1 MMNPSMWL
9 GFVFSA
15 CVFAVVFLGGIVV
28 YGDTL
33 SRSIAITA
41 AFFGCVSQFVGQDQR
56 TWKASIMAAW
66 IAFVVALC
74 ALVAFW
80 FGA

>member
-1 MMNPSMWL
+1 MNPLTWL
-9 GFVFSA
+9 GFVLSA

-28 YGDTL
+28 YGGEM

-41 AFFGCVSQFVGQDQR
+41 AFFGCVSQFLGQDQR
-56 TWKASIMAAW
+56 TWKGSIVVAW
-66 IAFVVALC
+66 IALTAAAG
-74 ALVAFW
+74 ALVALW

>member
-1 MMNPSMWL
+1 MNPLTWL

-28 YGDTL
+28 YGGEL
-33 SRSIAITA
+33 ARSIAITA
-41 AFFGCVSQFVGQDQR
+41 AFFGCVSQFIGQDQR
-56 TWKASIMAAW
+56 TWKASIMVAWVAFTAA
-66 IAFVVALC
+66 AG
-74 ALVAFW
+74 ALVALW